1 MKQTDSLRLVLM
13 TEGFLPHAGG
23 SRYYYYNLFK
33 RIAAMQCD
41 VTILTK
47 KTPGWRNFDAHE
59 QTDSFRI
66 KRHFHPL
73 SNLPRFRYSR
83 AIEMLHAGVCSAL
96 SVGACSLFYGT
107 DVLHCGDLYPPG
119 ALGLLLKKSRRL
131 PLITYSHGE
140 DITLVDSLRF
150 QPKLRDLIYRSADAV
165 IANGDF
171 AIKHLER
178 IGVDRARIHKITPGL
193 DTSRFYPDSCD
204 RELRECYGI
213 TDEVLLVTVGR
224 LVPRKGQDRVIRAL
238 AAIASDLPAFKY
250 IIVGR
255 GPEQAALAKLAADLN
270 LEERV
275 FFVGYVPDEQ
285 LNRYYN
291 LADIFVMPNY
301 DIAGDIEGFGMV
313 FLEANAAGKPV
324 VAGRSGGATEAVVHG
339 ETGFLV
345 DPEEDGELQETLRA
359 LITND
364 SLRRRLGANGLR
376 RVRSEFDWDSRAVK
390 LREITADVVA
400 SQRAMRW

>member
-33 RIAAMQCD
+33 RLAAMQCD
-41 VTILTK
+41 VTVVTK
-47 KTPGWRNFDAHE
+47 KTPGWRDFDAHE
-59 QTDSFRI
+59 QTGSFRI
-66 KRHFHPL
+66 KRHFQPL
-73 SNLPRFRYSR
+73 SNLPRFRYAL
-83 AIEMLHAGVCSAL
+83 AIEMLHAGVCSLL
-96 SVGACSLFYGT
+96 SVGACSLFRGA

-119 ALGLLLKKSRRL
+119 ALGLLLKKTRGL
-131 PLITYSHGE
+131 PLIAYSHGE

-150 QPKLRDLIYRSADAV
+150 QSKLRDLIYCNADAV
-165 IANGDF
+165 IANGEF

-178 IGVDRARIHKITPGL
+178 IGVDRARIHKISPGL
-193 DTSRFYPDSCD
+193 DSSRFYPEAPE
-204 RELRECYGI
+204 RALRERHGV
-213 TDEVLLVTVGR
+213 TNEVLLITVGR
-224 LVPRKGQDRVIRAL
+224 LVPRKGHDRVIRAL

-255 GPEQAALAKLAADLN
+255 GPEQGALAKLAADLN
-270 LEERV
+270 LQERV
-275 FFVGYVPDEQ
+275 VFAGYIPDEQ

-301 DIAGDIEGFGMV
+301 DIGGDIEGFGMV

-345 DPEEDGELQETLRA
+345 DPEDDGELRETLRA
-359 LITND
+359 LITNGT
-364 SLRRRLGANGLR
+364 LRQNLGANGLR

-390 LREITADVVA
+390 LREITANVVA
-400 SQRAMRW
+400 AQGAVCG